1 MTETVMIMMMMTTK
15 MMMMMMM
22 IMKTE
27 PINRFVYAVVQ
38 PTYYVSSSPPQ

>member
-1 MTETVMIMMMMTTK
+1 MTETVIMMMMMMTK
-15 MMMMMMM
+15 MMMMMM
-22 IMKTE
+22 IMTTE